1 MCLAN
6 LKRLTNLQIGP
17 RDFTDKGM
25 TSLAGLTNME
35 RLLIGGPSLTDK
47 GLESLTGMKKLYL
60 LTISGSFDES
70 KMAFKS
76 GGKITDQG
84 LRFLE
89 GLKQLQ
95 NLEINSD
102 TAFSAAAIRHLE
114 DALPNLYSLRI
125 NDGSTPARNR
135 PMQQKAPAPRQPRT
149 ERPRVNR

>member
-1 MCLAN
+1 
-6 LKRLTNLQIGP
+6 
-17 RDFTDKGM
+17 M

-35 RLLIGGPSLTDK
+35 RLLIGGPGLTDK
-47 GLESLTGMKKLYL
+47 GLESLTGMKKMSL

-70 KMAFKS
+70 KMAFGS

-95 NLEINSD
+95 HLEINSD

-125 NDGSTPARNR
+125 NDGSAPARNR
-135 PMQQKAPAPRQPRT
+135 PMQQKAPVPRQPPQPGPRA
-149 ERPRVNR
+149 RPGAR